1 MPFKNKSK
9 INLKK
14 SHSKLIQ
21 SKPIK
26 DCMIPFFKKIF
37 KKSKIR

>member
-1 MPFKNKSK
+1 MIPFKYKSK

-14 SHSKLIQ
+14 SHSKLIL

-26 DCMIPFFKKIF
+26 DCMIPLKI
-37 KKSKIR
+37 KNEKTEK